1 MKTGEYLT
9 VGEAAK
15 ALKVSPSTVWRWI
28 QSERLAAYRVGLRT
42 IRIRREDLEALA
54 KPIRAGSG
62 VRPGDGVF
70 AEPTP
75 EELVRRQALVA
86 RIHANRKERSIAP
99 LTASDLVRKVREE
112 EEESYGAIR

>member
-1 MKTGEYLT
+1 MKTAEYLT
-9 VGEAAK
+9 VVEAAK

-28 QSERLAAYRVGLRT
+28 QSERLTAYRVGQRT

-54 KPIRAGSG
+54 EPIRSSSG
-62 VRPGDGVF
+62 VTSGEGIF

-99 LTASDLVRKVREE
+99 LTASDLVRQVRQE
-112 EEESYGAIR
+112 EEESYGSAH